1 MSNAEVIPV
10 LVRMGLSFFA
20 AFGAIAVWSK
30 SRDGAWIFMVLGA
43 IFYFVDALYETL
55 VIIAVASY
63 DLPIAEGVPLLE
75 SVLTG
80 LPPFFL
86 AVGFLVF
93 LIHHRRY

>member
-1 MSNAEVIPV
+1 MTLAEVVPI
-10 LVRMGLSFFA
+10 LVRMGFSFIA

-30 SRDGAWIFMVLGA
+30 SRDGAWVFMVLGA
-43 IFYFVDALYETL
+43 IFYFVDALYQTL
-55 VIIAVASY
+55 VIIGVATY
-63 DLPIAEGVPLLE
+63 RLPFGGEFPLLE

-93 LIHHRRY
+93 LVHHRRY

>member
-1 MSNAEVIPV
+1 MSITEVVPI
-10 LVRMGLSFFA
+10 LVRMGLSFIA

-30 SRDGAWIFMVLGA
+30 SRDSAWVFMVLGA
-43 IFYFVDALYETL
+43 IFYFVDAMYETL
-55 VIIAVASY
+55 VIIGIATY
-63 DLPIAEGVPLLE
+63 RLPFGGEFPLLE

-93 LIHHRRY
+93 LLHHRRY